1 MTTPLAPEL
10 DRFARDYAA
19 HRAAEG
25 RRLSDA
31 ELRALPY
38 LRSGPLGRQ
47 WRVRA
52 RTYGAFRRV
61 VLAPLTTRLGALDVV
76 DLGAGNG
83 WLSYRLAKEGHR
95 CTAIDIRGDAVD
107 GLGAAESLAAEAPF
121 VREVASFDAIP
132 LSDASADLV
141 VFNAALH
148 YSEDLARTL
157 AEARRVARTGG
168 VIAILD
174 SAVYA
179 READGLAMVA
189 EKRARA
195 AQTFGERADTL
206 IGLEVVEFLTR
217 DRLAEASRGLGLTWR
232 RTRVVYPLWYEWRPI
247 AAKLRGRRAPS
258 RFDLWSAQ
266 A

>member
-1 MTTPLAPEL
+1 MTAPLAPEL

-19 HRAAEG
+19 HRAREG
-25 RRLSDA
+25 RELSDT

-52 RTYGAFRRV
+52 QTYDAFRRV
-61 VLAPLTTRLGALDVV
+61 VLGPLAQRIGKLDVV

-95 CTAIDIRGDAVD
+95 CTAIDIRDDAVD
-107 GLGAAESLAAEAPF
+107 GLGAADALVAEAPF
-121 VREVASFDAIP
+121 AREVATFDAIP
-132 LSDASADLV
+132 LADASADLI

-148 YSEDLARTL
+148 YSTDLTATF
-157 AEARRVARTGG
+157 AEARRVIRKGG

-174 SAVYA
+174 SPFYEH
-179 READGLAMVA
+179 EADGADMVA

-206 IGLEVVEFLTR
+206 IGLKVIEFLTAQ
-217 DRLAEASRGLGLTWR
+217 RLYDASRGLGLAWR
-232 RTRVVYPLWYEWRPI
+232 RTPVRYPLWYEWRPVM
-247 AAKLRGRRAPS
+247 ARWKGQRVPS
-258 RFDLWSAQ
+258 RFDLWSA
-266 A
+266 AA